1 MQKLSEKWQKAIVW
15 LTGYLNIIAF
25 FLAGGYIYLKT
36 DNEDVKT
43 SAKNVLVLLIGF
55 TGLDILRS
63 VIYNILSIASASYDV
78 LNAISKI
85 GTVFTIIKAIVFVVL
100 FILDICGKKIM
111 LVKQSKIVETKSEE
125 KDESISE

>member
-36 DNEDVKT
+36 DNEDVKS

-63 VIYNILSIASASYDV
+63 VIYNILSVASAGYDV
-78 LNAISKI
+78 LNVISKI

-111 LVKQSKIVETKSEE
+111 LVKNSKTVETKTED
-125 KDESISE
+125 KDESVSE

>member
-1 MQKLSEKWQKAIVW
+1 MQKLSEKWQKAIIW

-36 DNEDVKT
+36 DNEDVKS

-63 VIYNILSIASASYDV
+63 VIYNILSVASAGYDV
-78 LNAISKI
+78 LNVISKI

-111 LVKQSKIVETKSEE
+111 LVKNSKTVETKTED
-125 KDESISE
+125 KDESVSE